1 MEAVTFSGTLKQ
13 VVGTKRHVVRQQN
26 MINRPNLIKI
36 RILLIEDNVILR
48 DGIKVMLNEQPD
60 LHVAGTIGR
69 GINILKKVLHLKPH
83 VVLLDVGLRDINE
96 ISLVESIRNELPEAK
111 VIGMCLFPSQSE
123 IVEFVEAGA
132 SGFILK
138 NATIKEFIGTV
149 RSVAH
154 GVKILPPTLTD
165 SLFSH
170 VINIAMEKKTRV
182 IANAVRMTNR
192 EREIMVL
199 IADGLSNKQIA
210 QKLHIAIY
218 TAKSHV
224 HNILEKL
231 ALNSRLQIALY
242 SQNESG
248 NQ

>member
-1 MEAVTFSGTLKQ
+1 MNKPKLV
-13 VVGTKRHVVRQQN
+13 
-26 MINRPNLIKI
+26 KI

-60 LHVAGTIGR
+60 LHVVGTIGR
-69 GINILKKVLHLKPH
+69 GVNILKRVLHLKPH
-83 VVLLDVGLRDINE
+83 MVLLDVGLRNINE

-111 VIGMCLFPSQSE
+111 VIGMCFVPSQSD

-138 NATIKEFIGTV
+138 DATIKEFIGTV

-154 GVKILPPTLTD
+154 GVKILPPTLTG

-170 VINIAMEKKTRV
+170 VIGVALKKKNKV
-182 IANAVRMTNR
+182 IAKAVRMTNR

-210 QKLHIAIY
+210 EKLHIA
-218 TAKSHV
+218 TFTVKSHV
-224 HNILEKL
+224 HNTLEKL

-242 SQNESG
+242 SHNGIEDQ
-248 NQ
+248 